1 MKTFELK
8 PINGQKT
15 FGRKAI
21 VEEENGVSYLRSY
34 DTVVAKFDHHIN
46 KMQVYGWFSNT
57 TARHINAFL
66 DFHGFDTC
74 NKKELENYA

>member
-15 FGRKAI
+15 FNRKAI
-21 VEEENGVSYLRSY
+21 VQENNGVSYLISY
-34 DTVVAKFDHHIN
+34 DTVVAEFDLHN
-46 KMQVYGWFSNT
+46 NTMQVYGWFSST

-66 DFHGFDTC
+66 DFYGFNTC
-74 NKKELENYA
+74 TKKELENYA